1 MSKKLQKGSQY
12 EQFDLDGDGIVSDEE
27 LSRSE
32 HMIRLENSDKMQDQ
46 QRMLCWVSSISS
58 IILIV
63 LAMSPVIPDTRVEM
77 VTALLSTYVVAN
89 LGIVA
94 TFMGTTAFTRSK
106 ENGKY
111 LEIRKSMKKI
121 KKCESLEKS
130 KRWKIEGSIGDF
142 RSC

>member
-12 EQFDLDGDGIVSDEE
+12 EKFDLDGDGVVSDQE

-46 QRMLCWVSSISS
+46 QRMLCWVSSVSS

-63 LAMSPVIPDTRVEM
+63 LVMSPAIPDTRVEM

-106 ENGKY
+106 EN
-111 LEIRKSMKKI
+111 
-121 KKCESLEKS
+121 S
-130 KRWKIEGSIGDF
+130 K
-142 RSC
+142 

>member
-12 EQFDLDGDGIVSDEE
+12 EQSDLDGDGIVSDEE

-32 HMIRLENSDKMQDQ
+32 HMMRLENSDKMQDQ
-46 QRMLCWVSSISS
+46 QRMLCWVSSVSS

-63 LAMSPVIPDTRVEM
+63 LVMSPVIPDTRVEM

-106 ENGKY
+106 ENGK
-111 LEIRKSMKKI
+111 
-121 KKCESLEKS
+121 
-130 KRWKIEGSIGDF
+130 
-142 RSC
+142 

>member
-12 EQFDLDGDGIVSDEE
+12 EKFDLDGDGIVSDQE

-46 QRMLCWVSSISS
+46 QRLLCWVSSVSS

-63 LAMSPVIPDTRVEM
+63 LVMSPVIPDTRVEM

-106 ENGKY
+106 ENGK
-111 LEIRKSMKKI
+111 
-121 KKCESLEKS
+121 
-130 KRWKIEGSIGDF
+130 
-142 RSC
+142 

>member
-63 LAMSPVIPDTRVEM
+63 LAMSPVIPDSRVEM
-77 VTALLSTYVVAN
+77 VTALLSTYIVAN
-89 LGIVA
+89 LGIVSV
-94 TFMGTTAFTRSK
+94 FMGTTAFTRSK
-106 ENGKY
+106 ENGK
-111 LEIRKSMKKI
+111 
-121 KKCESLEKS
+121 
-130 KRWKIEGSIGDF
+130 
-142 RSC
+142 

>member
-27 LSRSE
+27 LTRSE

-58 IILIV
+58 IILIILV
-63 LAMSPVIPDTRVEM
+63 MSPVIPDTRVEM

-106 ENGKY
+106 ENGK
-111 LEIRKSMKKI
+111 
-121 KKCESLEKS
+121 
-130 KRWKIEGSIGDF
+130 
-142 RSC
+142 

>member
-12 EQFDLDGDGIVSDEE
+12 EKFDLDGDGGVSDQE

-63 LAMSPVIPDTRVEM
+63 LAMSPVIPDARVEM

-106 ENGKY
+106 ENGK
-111 LEIRKSMKKI
+111 
-121 KKCESLEKS
+121 
-130 KRWKIEGSIGDF
+130 
-142 RSC
+142 

>member
-1 MSKKLQKGSQY
+1 MRKKLQKGSQY

-63 LAMSPVIPDTRVEM
+63 LVMSPVIPDTRVEM

-106 ENGKY
+106 ENGK
-111 LEIRKSMKKI
+111 
-121 KKCESLEKS
+121 
-130 KRWKIEGSIGDF
+130 
-142 RSC
+142 

>member
-1 MSKKLQKGSQY
+1 MTQKKLQKGSQY

-46 QRMLCWVSSISS
+46 QRMLCCVSSISS

-63 LAMSPVIPDTRVEM
+63 LVMSPVIPDTRVEM

-106 ENGKY
+106 ENGK
-111 LEIRKSMKKI
+111 
-121 KKCESLEKS
+121 
-130 KRWKIEGSIGDF
+130 
-142 RSC
+142 

>member
-12 EQFDLDGDGIVSDEE
+12 EKFDLDGDGIVSDQE
-27 LSRSE
+27 LKRSE

-46 QRMLCWVSSISS
+46 QRMLCWVSSVSS

-63 LAMSPVIPDTRVEM
+63 LVMSPVIPDARVEM

-106 ENGKY
+106 ENGK
-111 LEIRKSMKKI
+111 
-121 KKCESLEKS
+121 
-130 KRWKIEGSIGDF
+130 
-142 RSC
+142 

>member
-12 EQFDLDGDGIVSDEE
+12 EQFDLDGDGFVSDEE

-63 LAMSPVIPDTRVEM
+63 LVMSPAIPDARVEM

-106 ENGKY
+106 ENGK
-111 LEIRKSMKKI
+111 
-121 KKCESLEKS
+121 
-130 KRWKIEGSIGDF
+130 
-142 RSC
+142 

>member
-12 EQFDLDGDGIVSDEE
+12 EKFDLDSDGIVSDQE
-27 LSRSE
+27 LKRSE

-46 QRMLCWVSSISS
+46 QRMLCWVSSVSS

-63 LAMSPVIPDTRVEM
+63 LVMSPAIPDARVEM

-106 ENGKY
+106 EN
-111 LEIRKSMKKI
+111 
-121 KKCESLEKS
+121 S
-130 KRWKIEGSIGDF
+130 K
-142 RSC
+142 

>member
-1 MSKKLQKGSQY
+1 MAKKTLQEDSRYLKH
-12 EQFDLDGDGIVSDEE
+12 DLDGDGIVTDEE
-27 LSRSE
+27 IARE
-32 HMIRLENSDKMQDQ
+32 ERIIRLENNDKMQDQ

-63 LAMSPVIPDTRVEM
+63 LVMSPVIPDTRVEM

-106 ENGKY
+106 ENGK
-111 LEIRKSMKKI
+111 
-121 KKCESLEKS
+121 
-130 KRWKIEGSIGDF
+130 
-142 RSC
+142 

>member
-58 IILIV
+58 IILIILV
-63 LAMSPVIPDTRVEM
+63 MSPVLPDTRVEM

-106 ENGKY
+106 ENGK
-111 LEIRKSMKKI
+111 
-121 KKCESLEKS
+121 
-130 KRWKIEGSIGDF
+130 
-142 RSC
+142 

>member
-12 EQFDLDGDGIVSDEE
+12 EKFDLDGDGIVSDQE
-27 LSRSE
+27 LKRSE

-46 QRMLCWVSSISS
+46 QRMLCWVSSVSS

-63 LAMSPVIPDTRVEM
+63 LVMSPVIPDTRVEM

-106 ENGKY
+106 EN
-111 LEIRKSMKKI
+111 
-121 KKCESLEKS
+121 S
-130 KRWKIEGSIGDF
+130 K
-142 RSC
+142 

>member
-12 EQFDLDGDGIVSDEE
+12 EQFDLDGDGVVSDQE

-63 LAMSPVIPDTRVEM
+63 LVMSPVIPDARVEM

-106 ENGKY
+106 ENGK
-111 LEIRKSMKKI
+111 
-121 KKCESLEKS
+121 
-130 KRWKIEGSIGDF
+130 
-142 RSC
+142 

>member
-1 MSKKLQKGSQY
+1 MSKKLQKGSKY
-12 EQFDLDGDGIVSDEE
+12 EQFDLDGDGVVSDEE
-27 LSRSE
+27 LSRTE

-63 LAMSPVIPDTRVEM
+63 LVMSPAIPDARVEM
-77 VTALLSTYVVAN
+77 VTALLSTYVVTN

-106 ENGKY
+106 ENGK
-111 LEIRKSMKKI
+111 
-121 KKCESLEKS
+121 
-130 KRWKIEGSIGDF
+130 
-142 RSC
+142 

>member
-1 MSKKLQKGSQY
+1 MSKKLQKGSKY
-12 EQFDLDGDGIVSDEE
+12 EQFDLDGDGVVSDEE
-27 LSRSE
+27 LSRTE

-46 QRMLCWVSSISS
+46 QRMLCWVSSVSS

-63 LAMSPVIPDTRVEM
+63 LVMSPAIPDTRVEM

-106 ENGKY
+106 EN
-111 LEIRKSMKKI
+111 
-121 KKCESLEKS
+121 S
-130 KRWKIEGSIGDF
+130 K
-142 RSC
+142 

>member
-1 MSKKLQKGSQY
+1 MSKKLQKGSKY
-12 EQFDLDGDGIVSDEE
+12 EQFDLDGDGVVSDEE
-27 LSRSE
+27 LSRTE

-63 LAMSPVIPDTRVEM
+63 LVMSPAIPDARVEM

-94 TFMGTTAFTRSK
+94 TFMGCLLYTSDAAD
-106 ENGKY
+106 E
-111 LEIRKSMKKI
+111 
-121 KKCESLEKS
+121 
-130 KRWKIEGSIGDF
+130 
-142 RSC
+142 